1 MQFDQLQHV
10 KDIFLEFLF
19 NLYILIVD
27 FCFAVYYSVKPR
39 IFINTRPKHPALLQS
54 ATQTHKDIIEG
65 KHSCADVMEAFIERL
80 EEVNPIVNGIC
91 AKDYGSARLKAK
103 AMDDMLK
110 NLSREKRNELSIHR
124 PFFGI
129 PITVKNNIDV
139 KRHVNVCGWWKM
151 RENRATEDAPCVQ
164 RMREAGAIIVALTNV
179 PELCLWIETSNTTF
193 GYTNN
198 AYDTRRTCGGSSGG
212 EAALISAGASVVGIG
227 TDIAG
232 SIRVPC
238 MFSGLF
244 GLKPSAEI
252 SPIEGLYP
260 VDRASRAYLQTV
272 GPMCRYAEDLAP
284 MFQAMCLPSKFGQ
297 LRPAKEFKEL
307 KAFCFSGYKGW
318 CTERLSGDQRFAF
331 DMVVKYFE
339 EALDQPVT
347 HLAMPHEEKLYEMCA
362 TSVQDGLEKPYCDI
376 MEGTR
381 TYAEFIVDWA
391 QTLLGNRKSK
401 HSRLSLQA
409 NVNSLLMHG
418 VTKEQVEQATH
429 LRDEISDQLC
439 SILGDDGI
447 LIVPGWPT
455 TAVYH
460 NRTVWKH
467 SGITHTAVWNAFG
480 MPVIAVPLGLSGDGL
495 PLSVQIVGSKLSDL
509 TLLRMA
515 EHLDGH
521 LPKCEKPQLFPGFV
535 GPWTLGQ
542 SKN

>member
-19 NLYILIVD
+19 NLYVLFVD

-39 IFINTRPKHPALLQS
+39 IFVNTRPKHPALLQS

-139 KRHVNVCGWWKM
+139 KRHVN
-151 RENRATEDAPCVQ
+151 
-164 RMREAGAIIVALTNV
+164 
-179 PELCLWIETSNTTF
+179 
-193 GYTNN
+193 
-198 AYDTRRTCGGSSGG
+198 
-212 EAALISAGASVVGIG
+212 
-227 TDIAG
+227 
-232 SIRVPC
+232 
-238 MFSGLF
+238 
-244 GLKPSAEI
+244 
-252 SPIEGLYP
+252 
-260 VDRASRAYLQTV
+260 
-272 GPMCRYAEDLAP
+272 
-284 MFQAMCLPSKFGQ
+284 AMCLPSKFGQ

-381 TYAEFIVDWA
+381 V
-391 QTLLGNRKSK
+391 S
-401 HSRLSLQA
+401 
-409 NVNSLLMHG
+409 
-418 VTKEQVEQATH
+418 
-429 LRDEISDQLC
+429 
-439 SILGDDGI
+439 
-447 LIVPGWPT
+447 
-455 TAVYH
+455 
-460 NRTVWKH
+460 
-467 SGITHTAVWNAFG
+467 VWNAFG